1 MRKRI
6 IVILSI
12 SICLVFGGAQNSD
25 ATSFPSLYI
34 DLNQTSLSEI
44 ASQSKE
50 QRYPN
55 NTVRLLD
62 GMTST
67 TISDVELKGR
77 GNSTWLVPKRPFQ
90 LSFKQKTGL
99 LDLGKSKKWVLLAD
113 AYDPSHTRNELAFY
127 LAELMDI
134 PFTNQG
140 RYIDLFID
148 NQYQGLYYLT
158 PKIGLNKNSVNLT
171 SDQAVLVEMDNSW
184 GAEDQFFKTHIG
196 GHAVSFK
203 DFNTNDANAQSEIMQ
218 NFTKS
223 YRNFER
229 ALYAN
234 DWSLITKY
242 IDVDSFARY
251 FLMYEISTNLD
262 GLATSFFMYQNGPDT
277 PIHAGPIW
285 DYDLAFRLT
294 NFDDNPDRLPYFSWG
309 QRNMHQAYVNEQAS
323 TENEIFSRLLDHA
336 EFRQRVSHIFRHKIA
351 AHRTEI
357 DDFFTQHYLLLHDEA
372 ERDSNL
378 WEELPFETDFQ
389 ELKDWLN
396 LRLDYLTVLYGTPP
410 TDSSVVVSAQLDQ
423 TRELYLRR
431 LSDQSYQ
438 IIDLN
443 SNKALQAA
451 NPSQTKSPV
460 WFSTPRDNDQQHWYI
475 VYANEHYYFFAKTSG
490 LMLTS
495 EEGTMH
501 LDYFSPNPTTAFSL
515 KISQNPTI
523 LLRQSILSFHQ
534 NVATLY
540 DSQSARTWLLGD
552 IASPQLFAPELIM
565 RGGMAFPR

>member
-1 MRKRI
+1 
-6 IVILSI
+6 
-12 SICLVFGGAQNSD
+12 
-25 ATSFPSLYI
+25 
-34 DLNQTSLSEI
+34 
-44 ASQSKE
+44 
-50 QRYPN
+50 
-55 NTVRLLD
+55 
-62 GMTST
+62 
-67 TISDVELKGR
+67 
-77 GNSTWLVPKRPFQ
+77 
-90 LSFKQKTGL
+90 
-99 LDLGKSKKWVLLAD
+99 
-113 AYDPSHTRNELAFY
+113 
-127 LAELMDI
+127 
-134 PFTNQG
+134 
-140 RYIDLFID
+140 
-148 NQYQGLYYLT
+148 
-158 PKIGLNKNSVNLT
+158 
-171 SDQAVLVEMDNSW
+171 MDNMW
-184 GAEDQFFKTHIG
+184 GTKDQFFRTHIG
-196 GHAVSFK
+196 RHAISFK
-203 DFNTNDANAQSEIMQ
+203 DFSTNDANAQSEIMQ

-242 IDVDSFARY
+242 IDVDSFAQY

-277 PIHAGPIW
+277 PIYAGPIW

-357 DDFFTQHYLLLHDEA
+357 DDFFAQHYLLLHDKA
-372 ERDSNL
+372 ERDNNL
-378 WEELPFETDFQ
+378 WEEPPFEADFQ
-389 ELKDWLN
+389 GLKDWLN
-396 LRLDYLTVLYGTPP
+396 LRLDYLTVLYDTTP

-443 SNKALQAA
+443 SDKALQAA
-451 NPSQTKSPV
+451 NPGKTKSLV
-460 WFSTPRDNDQQHWYI
+460 RFSTPRDSDQQHWYI

-490 LMLTS
+490 LMLSS
-495 EEGTMH
+495 EEGTMR

-515 KISQNPTI
+515 KISKNPTI

-534 NVATLY
+534 NVTTLC
-540 DSQSARTWLLGD
+540 DDQSARTWLLGD